1 MTSTRSDAKEPDQGR
16 RMRHP
21 APQWSRD
28 MSAMHTPSREEG
40 PCRRTR
46 HGRRRGAGQR
56 RCRPLVGPALHD
68 PGALDLAGRRGRRR
82 GSGPRPP
89 PTLLRRLFYDASRT
103 IRNVISERFGW
114 YYLLLVA
121 MVVLVCLFFLVVV
134 DRLVAVRGRLHRA
147 HLAGPLDPAV
157 PAEGHPHSDRLQLH
171 LVRDFRDPLNL
182 GTDQRRRPRLAAD
195 RERAVRHAR
204 PAPPSR
210 GPCRSCRCCSS
221 SRSS

>member
-28 MSAMHTPSREEG
+28 MSAMHTPSREEDRADG
-40 PCRRTR
+40 LGTVDVEEQDN
-46 HGRRRGAGQR
+46 GGAGPSWGR
-56 RCRPLVGPALHD
+56 HFMTPVLWISPAVVGAVAGLALVL
-68 PGALDLAGRRGRRR
+68 
-82 GSGPRPP
+82 P
-89 PTLLRRLFYDASRT
+89 PTLLPFYDASRT

>member
-1 MTSTRSDAKEPDQGR
+1 MTPVLWIS
-16 RMRHP
+16 P
-21 APQWSRD
+21 AVV
-28 MSAMHTPSREEG
+28 
-40 PCRRTR
+40 
-46 HGRRRGAGQR
+46 GAVAGLA
-56 RCRPLVGPALHD
+56 LVL
-68 PGALDLAGRRGRRR
+68 
-82 GSGPRPP
+82 P